1 MFSEVKPKECQ
12 VEAAHEVATEWY
24 SGYRLVWPK
33 VDGSRNTTP
42 WQPCAPPQ
50 PQHSLG
56 FTLLIFILF
65 LLYMHVLPREKK
77 MGCARTYIY
86 ARTATCTPWNPH
98 SDSEKNLMCQMKISY

>member
-1 MFSEVKPKECQ
+1 MKVPRGSKLKGELNMFSEVKPKECQ

-56 FTLLIFILF
+56 FTLLIFIL
-65 LLYMHVLPREKK
+65 PK
-77 MGCARTYIY
+77 CAV
-86 ARTATCTPWNPH
+86 
-98 SDSEKNLMCQMKISY
+98 